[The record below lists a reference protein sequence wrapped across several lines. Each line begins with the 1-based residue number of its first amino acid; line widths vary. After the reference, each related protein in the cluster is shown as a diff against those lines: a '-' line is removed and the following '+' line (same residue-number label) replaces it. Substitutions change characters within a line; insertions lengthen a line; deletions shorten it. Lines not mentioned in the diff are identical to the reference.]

1 MDRGYGNKSAKRS
14 GTYREAMWESDKVV
28 ANEELT
34 GDRLERAKEKIKSL
48 GRRKSTLAS
57 REALSRVSIGKE
69 GTGVQGG
76 RKAPVKRGGGG
87 TKGQAKVSGSG
98 GDDMD
103 RGYGNKSAKRSGTY
117 REAMWESDIYD
128 IILSHLLDEGY
139 ADTPEAAEAIMVNMS
154 EEWRQSIV
162 G

>member
-1 MDRGYGNKSAKRS
+1 MDAQELRNLQEAYMEVVENKQL
-14 GTYREAMWESDKVV
+14 D
-28 ANEELT
+28 EELT
-34 GDRLERAKEKIKSL
+34 GERLKRVEDKIKSL

-87 TKGQAKVSGSG
+87 TAGRAKVSGTG

-103 RGYGNKSAKRSGTY
+103 RGYGNKAKR
-117 REAMWESDIYD
+117 RAAELNKEQVDIYD

-139 ADTPEAAEAIMVNMS
+139 AETPEAAEAIMVNMS
-154 EEWRQSIV
+154 EGWRNSII